1 MGKTWRH
8 GSDEERERPPQESK
22 KPTNRVFCLDCGRP
36 KLLFKTEEKANR
48 FIKRCGPNINT
59 YGGELR
65 AYWCPT
71 CLGYHTTHVDYDE
84 KYDKRSRERE
94 RVSKRI
100 LELKRL
106 SGEKFRNA
114 VKLQELEEVIN
125 KYLSM
130 IPENYINEGR
140 ISDVKQFIS
149 EKIRPLEGEENLAI
163 QELRKRAYEMTMK
176 NYKPSFK
183 TYLEELESLNQ
194 KQ

>member
-8 GSDEERERPPQESK
+8 GDEERERQSQKSK
-22 KPTNRVFCLDCGRP
+22 KPTNNRVFCPDCGRQ
-36 KLLFKTEEKANR
+36 KQLFDTEERANR
-48 FIKRCGPNINT
+48 FIKRCGPNINA
-59 YGGELR
+59 YGGKLR

-71 CLGYHTTHVDYDE
+71 CLGYHITHVDYDE
-84 KYDKRSRERE
+84 KYDKRWRERE
-94 RVSKRI
+94 KISKR
-100 LELKRL
+100 ELQLRGL

-125 KYLSM
+125 KYLKM

-140 ISDVKQFIS
+140 LADVKQFIS

>member
-8 GSDEERERPPQESK
+8 GDEERERPSQNSK
-22 KPTNRVFCLDCGRP
+22 KPTNRVFCLDCGRS
-36 KLLFKTEEKANR
+36 KLLFDTEKRAIR
-48 FIKRCGPNINT
+48 FIKRCGPDINS

-65 AYWCPT
+65 PYWCPT
-71 CLGYHTTHVDYDE
+71 CFGWHITHV
-84 KYDKRSRERE
+84 KYDPKYDDRACERE

-100 LELKRL
+100 LEFRRL

-114 VKLQELEEVIN
+114 VKLQELEEVID
-125 KYLSM
+125 KYLKM
-130 IPENYINEGR
+130 IPEEYIKEGR

-163 QELRKRAYEMTMK
+163 QELRKRVYEMTMK

-183 TYLEELESLNQ
+183 TYLEELESINQ

>member
-8 GSDEERERPPQESK
+8 GSDEERERQSQKSK

-94 RVSKRI
+94 ENRRR
-100 LELKRL
+100 ELQLRGL
-106 SGEKFRNA
+106 SGNRFRNA
-114 VKLQELEEVIN
+114 VKLRELEEIIN

-130 IPENYINEGR
+130 IPESFIKEGR
-140 ISDVKQFIS
+140 LADVKQFIS